1 MIEKIIITLS
11 AFLLLHYLYFL
22 HRVYKGLN
30 KLSGV
35 GTKKI
40 HSEFVSVIVPFRN
53 ESENILNTYISLSN
67 QNYPQARY
75 EIIFVDDNSQDDS
88 YNKLKREIKLSNV
101 KLLSVPDDYSINAHK
116 KRAIRYGI
124 ENAEGEF
131 IITTDADCIH
141 NNDWLKSLLSFFD
154 EQTGFVSGPVEF
166 NADKSLFSRM
176 QKLEFAGLVITGAG
190 LIGAGSPTICNA
202 ANIAYRKTAYDEAG
216 GFTFQMNLSS
226 GDDELLM
233 QKIHKNTNYKV
244 KFALDKDAIVK
255 TSANSTV
262 NEFYQQ
268 RKRWASKGLFYND
281 KTLIFKLILIYL
293 FYISLPVQ
301 LAMGIL
307 YSPIIII
314 TLTIS
319 ISLKMLFEF
328 CLLKKGSKL
337 IFNIK
342 NLDVFL
348 LSEIIHIPYIIIAG
362 ISGSFGNFVWKN
374 RKISR

>member
-1 MIEKIIITLS
+1 MIEIIIIAASGL
-11 AFLLLHYLYFL
+11 LLLHYLLFL
-22 HRVYKGLN
+22 YRVYNGLT
-30 KLSGV
+30 KLSGAV
-35 GTKKI
+35 TKKI

-53 ESENILNTYISLSN
+53 EAENILNTYNSLTN
-67 QNYPQARY
+67 QNYPPDRY

-88 YNKLKREIKLSNV
+88 YNKLKKEIKSSNV

-141 NNDWLKSLLSFFD
+141 NSDWLKSLLSFFD

-166 NADKSLFSRM
+166 NSDKSLFSRM

-202 ANIAYRKTAYDEAG
+202 ANIAYRKNAYDDAG

-244 KFALDKDAIVK
+244 QFALDKDAIVK
-255 TSANSTV
+255 TSANSTI

-281 KTLIFKLILIYL
+281 RTLIFKLILIYL
-293 FYISLPVQ
+293 FYTSLPVQ
-301 LAMGIL
+301 LIIGIF
-307 YSPIIII
+307 YSPVFIIV
-314 TLTIS
+314 LTVS
-319 ISLKMLFEF
+319 VLLKMLFEF

-337 IFNIK
+337 IFNAK
-342 NLDVFL
+342 NPDVFL

-362 ISGSFGNFVWKN
+362 ISGALGNFVWKN